1 MRYIC
6 MPLVKNT
13 PRRPLGARATTCP
26 ACGATCWDKILPD
39 YVQEMVETGRARKV
53 CTECAIRKVTG
64 KPQAKA
70 VRRQERRCG

>member
-13 PRRPLGARATTCP
+13 PRRPLGAQLTACP
-26 ACGATCWDKILPD
+26 ICGATCWDKALPE
-39 YVQEMVETGRARKV
+39 YVQGMVEERVARKV

-64 KPQAKA
+64 KPPMKA
-70 VRRQERRCG
+70 VRRQVRRCG